1 MTGPV
6 EGIEVVEL
14 GVWVAAHGA
23 LNAFKMA
30 VICLIGAMLFDD
42 GFSDDLK
49 LVVAASGTHL
59 LTQLGLA
66 DLGITEEIESGPIAI
81 REERIAEVQSR
92 VPAAH

>member
-6 EGIEVVEL
+6 EGIKVVEL